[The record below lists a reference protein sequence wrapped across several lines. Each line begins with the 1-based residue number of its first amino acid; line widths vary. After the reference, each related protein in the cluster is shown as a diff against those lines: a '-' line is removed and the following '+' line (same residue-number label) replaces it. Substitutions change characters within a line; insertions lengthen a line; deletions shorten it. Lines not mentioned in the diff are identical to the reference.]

1 LSVNGFS
8 LLPVLCLSLALFA
21 TSPCHADTTK
31 AGTSPDRAALTRA
44 TLELQRDLLLTV
56 EKYRPEERFGLNIYL
71 SLDNL
76 AKINL
81 DSISISID
89 GTAAIRQELDQ
100 GELDMLMDGAMKRLA
115 MLPLSPGKHI
125 LQTTLQVNG
134 RSITKTVELNKSA
147 QRDNLKITVTSL
159 PQQHTPDITYTHETW
174 AAAK

>member
-21 TSPCHADTTK
+21 TSPCHADTT

-44 TLELQRDLLLTV
+44 TLELQRDLLLA
-56 EKYRPEERFGLNIYL
+56 EEQYRPEERFGLNIYL
-71 SLDNL
+71 SLGNL

-89 GTAAIRQELDQ
+89 GTTAIQQKLNES
-100 GELDMLMDGAMKRLA
+100 ELDMLMDGAIKRLA
-115 MLPLSPGKHI
+115 MLPLSVGNHI

-134 RSITKTVELNKSA
+134 RSITKTVELDKSA
-147 QRDNLKITVTSL
+147 GRDNLKITVTRL

-174 AAAK
+174 AVAK